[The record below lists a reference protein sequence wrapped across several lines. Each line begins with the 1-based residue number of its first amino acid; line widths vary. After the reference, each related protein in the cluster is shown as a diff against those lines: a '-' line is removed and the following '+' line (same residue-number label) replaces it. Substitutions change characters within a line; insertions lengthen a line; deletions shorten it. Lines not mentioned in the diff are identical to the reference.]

1 MLKQKKLK
9 KIILSALSMWICL
22 TAVFS
27 SCRAVPV
34 FADEVEAGE
43 EAAGEQEEAPEEQEE
58 PAASPE
64 EPADWPK
71 GPWVEAESAIL
82 MEAGSGV
89 ILYSKN
95 IDEIHYPAST
105 TKVLTCLLAA
115 ENCSLDE
122 MVSFSREAVFGIDP
136 GSSNV
141 GMDVGQEI
149 TMEEALY
156 CIMLAS
162 ANEVASAV
170 AEHVAGSVEA
180 FAEMMNERA
189 KELGCTNTHFVNAN
203 GLPNEEHYTTA
214 HDLALIAAAF
224 DKNEVLH
231 RIASTVRYDIRP
243 SAKQP
248 DEFTMV
254 NHHKMYK
261 GQKYAYDYIT
271 WGKTGYTNVARETL
285 VTCAQ
290 RDGLSLVCVIMK
302 DEPPCQYTDTHDLFE
317 YGFANFKK
325 IYIAEHE
332 TNYRITNS
340 DFFESDSDIFGSTH
354 PLLELNPR
362 GYAVIPKTA
371 EFEDLHSEIDYDD
384 PDVLED
390 PVSIARINYDYS
402 GVYVGSTTVDIYSD
416 AKAFEFGSEF
426 VSENAVEYEG
436 EGTGK
441 RSSGG
446 TIDENSEGVVFINV
460 RTLII
465 IAICFIVAVILFF
478 VVFALIRN
486 YRNSWHRRNR
496 IRKKTRR
503 YFSEFDDFDF

>member
-1 MLKQKKLK
+1 MSKQKKLK
-9 KIILSALSMWICL
+9 KIILAALSAWVCL
-22 TAVFS
+22 STVLS
-27 SCRAVPV
+27 SFCALPV
-34 FADEVEAGE
+34 LADEVET
-43 EAAGEQEEAPEEQEE
+43 EEAPAHSAE
-58 PAASPE
+58 PGTVPG
-64 EPADWPK
+64 WPQ
-71 GPWVEAESAIL
+71 GPWVEAQSAIL
-82 MEAGSGV
+82 MESGSGV
-89 ILYSKN
+89 ILYGKN
-95 IDEIHYPAST
+95 IDDIHYPAST

-224 DKNEVLH
+224 DNNEVLH

-285 VTCAQ
+285 VSCAQ
-290 RDGLSLVCVIMK
+290 KEGLSLVCVIMK

-325 IYIAEHE
+325 LYIAEHE
-332 TNYRITNS
+332 TGYKITNS

-371 EFEDLHSEIDYDD
+371 EFEDLNSVIDYND
-384 PDVLED
+384 PDVLES
-390 PVSIARINYDYS
+390 PVSIARIKYDYD

-426 VSENAVEYEG
+426 VSENSADPDGTLPG
-436 EGTGK
+436 E

-446 TIDENSEGVVFINV
+446 TIDKNSEGVVFINV
-460 RTLII
+460 RTLVI
-465 IAICFIVAVILFF
+465 IAICFVAAVILFF
-478 VVFALIRN
+478 VVFAFFRN

-496 IRKKTRR
+496 IRKKTKR